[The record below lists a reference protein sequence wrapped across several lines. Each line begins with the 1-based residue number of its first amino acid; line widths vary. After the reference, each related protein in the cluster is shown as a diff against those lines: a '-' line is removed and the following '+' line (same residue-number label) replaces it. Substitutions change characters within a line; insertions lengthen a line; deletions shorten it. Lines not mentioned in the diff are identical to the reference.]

1 MSNEQQII
9 ESRIKSE
16 YKWGFVTDIEND
28 TVPQG
33 LNEDIVR
40 MISFKK
46 NEPEWMLNW
55 RLKAYQHWLT
65 MKEPRWPNVKFP
77 PIDYQDA
84 YYYAAP
90 KQTKNPESLDEVDPK
105 LIDTFNKL
113 GISLE
118 EQNC

>member
-55 RLKAYQHWLT
+55 RLTAYQHWLT

-77 PIDYQDA
+77 PIAYQDA
-84 YYYAAP
+84 Y
-90 KQTKNPESLDEVDPK
+90 
-105 LIDTFNKL
+105 
-113 GISLE
+113 
-118 EQNC
+118 